1 MNRNFIM
8 EQVIK
13 VKQISAAQIVKL
25 VGLIIFLGVM
35 PEDLFTKIFS
45 ISQRAGTPLFVWKI
59 LIYYCLFFVY
69 LLVVFLHYKKQKLKG
84 IILQEKSFLILKVAV
99 FFLFLSFYLS
109 FAEMSFCLWGFY
121 NPFYFIP
128 FYIIARIAFHKL
140 KYKSLY
146 LAVIWTFPLFF
157 IAQIELQYKMFNARS
172 EQLEKLYYK
181 PQILS
186 SEFFYKLTEDKR
198 RQNSFDTQDILNFSQ
213 KTPTGELVPRIKFYD
228 GKIEDEHFVYLVEKI
243 GLFYRK
249 YKDNPDDLY
258 NNYYILFYRVNSTLC
273 QFPFKDNRTEYK
285 ADCVYRIPVRQ
296 FVLGN
301 VNDLSSYIIAWRI
314 REIYQMPFVFPWY
327 IVYPGTFIYKSEA
340 PQIELNKLLKPDV
353 RLMEL

>member
-45 ISQRAGTPLFVWKI
+45 IS
-59 LIYYCLFFVY
+59 
-69 LLVVFLHYKKQKLKG
+69 
-84 IILQEKSFLILKVAV
+84 
-99 FFLFLSFYLS
+99 
-109 FAEMSFCLWGFY
+109 
-121 NPFYFIP
+121 PFYFIP

-140 KYKSLY
+140 KNKSLY

-186 SEFFYKLTEDKR
+186 SEFFYKLTEDKL
-198 RQNSFDTQDILNFSQ
+198 RQNSFDTKDILNFL
-213 KTPTGELVPRIKFYD
+213 KRRRWVN
-228 GKIEDEHFVYLVEKI
+228 
-243 GLFYRK
+243 LF
-249 YKDNPDDLY
+249 P
-258 NNYYILFYRVNSTLC
+258 
-273 QFPFKDNRTEYK
+273 
-285 ADCVYRIPVRQ
+285 
-296 FVLGN
+296 
-301 VNDLSSYIIAWRI
+301 
-314 REIYQMPFVFPWY
+314 
-327 IVYPGTFIYKSEA
+327 
-340 PQIELNKLLKPDV
+340 ELNFMMG
-353 RLMEL
+353 R

>member
-84 IILQEKSFLILKVAV
+84 IVLQEKSFLILKVAV

-128 FYIIARIAFHKL
+128 FSNPICFNT
-140 KYKSLY
+140 
-146 LAVIWTFPLFF
+146 LA
-157 IAQIELQYKMFNARS
+157 
-172 EQLEKLYYK
+172 
-181 PQILS
+181 
-186 SEFFYKLTEDKR
+186 
-198 RQNSFDTQDILNFSQ
+198 
-213 KTPTGELVPRIKFYD
+213 
-228 GKIEDEHFVYLVEKI
+228 
-243 GLFYRK
+243 
-249 YKDNPDDLY
+249 
-258 NNYYILFYRVNSTLC
+258 ILFKAST
-273 QFPFKDNRTEYK
+273 T
-285 ADCVYRIPVRQ
+285 I
-296 FVLGN
+296 
-301 VNDLSSYIIAWRI
+301 
-314 REIYQMPFVFPWY
+314 
-327 IVYPGTFIYKSEA
+327 
-340 PQIELNKLLKPDV
+340 
-353 RLMEL
+353 